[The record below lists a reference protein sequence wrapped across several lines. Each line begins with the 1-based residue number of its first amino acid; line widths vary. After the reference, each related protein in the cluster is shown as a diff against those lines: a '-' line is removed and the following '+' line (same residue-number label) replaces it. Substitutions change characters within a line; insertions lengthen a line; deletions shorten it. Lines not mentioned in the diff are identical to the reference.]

1 MPKSRSVPPRWLTRE
16 QTLVIALGL
25 ATLGIVWLCLRLL
38 APFVSGLTWAL
49 TLAVVGWPIH
59 RWLCRKVGRPSIA
72 AALATICVTLV
83 VAVPAALTGIA
94 VAREALDSAETIRAL
109 ISEKGLNSLAERA
122 PSLAPVI
129 KWGVSQVKDASGLQ
143 QLADGSMEMVRKA
156 TSTSIQTAMSALLTV
171 FFLFYFF
178 RDRTL
183 LLDALPHF
191 LPLSQDESSEVL
203 TQIRDMIEAMVY
215 GTLAVSV
222 IQGVLGGLAFWFLD
236 LPSPILWGAIMAVL
250 SVLPLFGAALVW
262 IPAALYLA
270 LTGET
275 KSAIILTVWGAVVIG
290 LVDNVLKPLL
300 VRGKLDLHTV
310 PVFIAVLGGLFVFGG
325 TGLVLGPVVLA
336 IALGVFDVWRRRF
349 ALPPVEEV
357 VENNGTAPA
366 KR

>member
-1 MPKSRSVPPRWLTRE
+1 MSKTPSVPPRWLTRE

-25 ATLGIVWLCLRLL
+25 VTLGIIWLCLRLL
-38 APFVSGLTWAL
+38 SPFVSSLTWAL
-49 TLAVVGWPIH
+49 TLAVVGWPLH
-59 RWLCRKVGRPSIA
+59 RWLCRKIGRPAIA
-72 AALATICVTLV
+72 AAIATILVTLV
-83 VAVPAALTGIA
+83 VAVPATLTSIA
-94 VAREALDSAETIRAL
+94 IAREALDSAETVRAIMSKEGL
-109 ISEKGLNSLAERA
+109 EKLTERI
-122 PSLAPVI
+122 PSLAPAI
-129 KWGVSQVKDASGLQ
+129 KWGVAQAKDSGLQ
-143 QLADGSMEMVRKA
+143 QFAEGTVETVRKA
-156 TSTSIQTAMSALLTV
+156 TSTTVQVVMSALLTV

-191 LPLSQDESSEVL
+191 LPLSRDESSEVVD
-203 TQIRDMIEAMVY
+203 QIRDMIEAMVW

-250 SVLPLFGAALVW
+250 SVLPMFGAALVW

-270 LTGET
+270 FTGET
-275 KSAIILTVWGAVVIG
+275 KSAIILTVWGAVLIG

-310 PVFIAVLGGLFVFGG
+310 PVFIAVLGGLVVFGG

-349 ALPPVEEV
+349 SLPPVEEV
-357 VENNGTAPA
+357 VENHESRRA
-366 KR
+366 KS